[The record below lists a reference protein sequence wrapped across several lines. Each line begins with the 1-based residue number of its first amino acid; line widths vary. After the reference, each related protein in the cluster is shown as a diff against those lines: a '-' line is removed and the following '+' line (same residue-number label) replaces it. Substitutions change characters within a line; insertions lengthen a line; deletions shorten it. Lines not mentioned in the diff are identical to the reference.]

1 MKRKRGAP
9 PGNQN
14 AFKHGF
20 YSALF
25 KQQEMRALSES
36 PPKDLVDEIG
46 LVRVA
51 TSRFLAALQAQ
62 SAERDIETEISILR
76 VINLGA
82 LSINGMVRTQLMMA
96 RGAQPS
102 PETLRL
108 LATLDAQQS
117 SSVGGGETE
126 DSSG

>member
-9 PGNQN
+9 RGNQN

-20 YSALF
+20 YSARYR
-25 KQQEMRALSES
+25 QQELNSLSDKSSE
-36 PPKDLVDEIG
+36 DLIDEIG

-51 TSRFLAALQAQ
+51 TSRFLAALEATP
-62 SAERDIETEISILR
+62 AGRDIETELSILR
-76 VINLGA
+76 AINLGA

-96 RGAQPS
+96 RAAQPS

-108 LATLDAQQS
+108 LASLEARES
-117 SSVGGGETE
+117 GAGEADE
-126 DSSG
+126 PAG

>member
-9 PGNQN
+9 LGNQN

-36 PPKDLVDEIG
+36 PPNNLVDEIG